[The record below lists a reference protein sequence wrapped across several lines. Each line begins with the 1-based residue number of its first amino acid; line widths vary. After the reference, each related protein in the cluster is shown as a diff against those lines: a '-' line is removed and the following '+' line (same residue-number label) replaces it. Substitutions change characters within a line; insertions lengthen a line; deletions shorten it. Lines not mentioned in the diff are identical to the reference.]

1 MKMRMIAAAA
11 AAICALSCVSCK
23 SSKDTSLSVSENG
36 SDGAAVGELITP
48 TEGSAEYNL
57 GQYRMSSNGIKL
69 YHDDDV
75 PEELMLAL
83 ENYFL
88 TFQNNDFEGYKAA
101 LFPDYAER
109 YEKYLQNEYDYSLDN
124 SFKLN
129 REKLCQIVAN
139 ERSEH
144 NESTEDSEPSGEFK
158 ITRIKAQRPD
168 LTGNTPSDLLMQEDS
183 TEPTTQSL
191 EELEKNAFSYY
202 DDVFEIDYYDF
213 VKQNC
218 DSIEYLNFYIYASDE
233 DGDEYPLIG
242 DIDIIFA
249 VKDGKY
255 YTFG

>member
-23 SSKDTSLSVSENG
+23 SSKDASISVSENG

-69 YHDDDV
+69 YYDDDV

-109 YEKYLQNEYDYSLDN
+109 YEKYLPNEYDYSLDN

-129 REKLCQIVAN
+129 REKPFQIVAN
-139 ERSEH
+139 ERIEH
-144 NESTEDSEPSGEFK
+144 
-158 ITRIKAQRPD
+158 I
-168 LTGNTPSDLLMQEDS
+168 
-183 TEPTTQSL
+183 
-191 EELEKNAFSYY
+191 
-202 DDVFEIDYYDF
+202 
-213 VKQNC
+213 
-218 DSIEYLNFYIYASDE
+218 
-233 DGDEYPLIG
+233 
-242 DIDIIFA
+242 
-249 VKDGKY
+249 
-255 YTFG
+255 